1 MTFQNDAFQGE
12 NFVSHLKN
20 IPPTVRLYI
29 KNILG
34 SSGNMWFCFRYRFL
48 TANNCVLSVFR
59 ILRKLTMFIIAMFHW
74 RFCSF
79 CVRCVHARACPACS
93 GDRDSEPQ
101 NAKLPSLTWRLS
113 RRLSM
118 HSERSWWYEN
128 HWAVLSLPTQASRS
142 EHFVELVA
150 AVQSTAEAARQANI
164 NKSEN
169 VSWTTIENDQV
180 EAALQAE
187 ASSLREE
194 LGERKHQVKGMDC
207 LYCWYWC
214 CRSDSE
220 WLA

>member
-1 MTFQNDAFQGE
+1 MLFKEKILSPISKT
-12 NFVSHLKN
+12 SHLLCVFTSKTFWEVLE
-20 IPPTVRLYI
+20 ICDFVFDT
-29 KNILG
+29 
-34 SSGNMWFCFRYRFL
+34 RFL

-79 CVRCVHARACPACS
+79 CVRCVHARACLACS

-113 RRLSM
+113 RGLSM

-128 HWAVLSLPTQASRS
+128 LWAVLSLPTQASRS

-164 NKSEN
+164 NKSEK

-207 LYCWYWC
+207 LYCC
-214 CRSDSE
+214 Q
-220 WLA
+220 